1 MGKRREYGTTAA
13 DELQHIYQE
22 SKQNGVSIKSI
33 ELDRN
38 KSNGFTNLK
47 GKVVVD
53 KEEYDLFIK
62 ANQMIY
68 VDSENGRVEFEGNIG
83 PNYTGFSD
91 WDGYFPIRE
100 VRVRKSGLDNI
111 FNNIT
116 DLVENYLEKSFEID
130 KIKGK
135 EYYYLDN

>member
-13 DELQHIYQE
+13 EGLQEIYQS
-22 SKQNGVSIKSI
+22 SKQNGVEIKSI

-38 KSNGFTNLK
+38 KSNGSTSLS

-53 KEEYDLFIK
+53 KEEYYLLIK

-68 VDSENGRVEFEGNIG
+68 VDQESGRVEFEGNIG
-83 PNYTGFSD
+83 PDYTGFND
-91 WDGYFPIRE
+91 WDGYFPISE
-100 VRVRKSGLDNI
+100 VRVSRNGSGSMYSNV
-111 FNNIT
+111 NER
-116 DLVENYLEKSFEID
+116 VENYLRKSFEID

-135 EYYYLDN
+135 ENYQDN